1 MSEKYIGKDANQQL
15 LFGLNG
21 TCTEEQIQ
29 MLKILL
35 IRNITSD
42 CSIQTQTVTTLSIV
56 SKSVINLFDSFA
68 NCANSYIY
76 IKRETKKYNYLEI
89 IY

>member
-21 TCTEEQIQ
+21 TYTEEQIQ

-56 SKSVINLFDSFA
+56 SN
-68 NCANSYIY
+68 
-76 IKRETKKYNYLEI
+76 R
-89 IY
+89 